1 MLNIYAFLQIS
12 NNSTPT
18 RVDVVDMPD
27 TGNVKIIVCTYYILK
42 SGGPDGFFAATRT

>member
-1 MLNIYAFLQIS
+1 MHVHNNNIHSIPQMS

-27 TGNVKIIVCTYYILK
+27 TGNVKIIVCIPYLYET
-42 SGGPDGFFAATRT
+42 